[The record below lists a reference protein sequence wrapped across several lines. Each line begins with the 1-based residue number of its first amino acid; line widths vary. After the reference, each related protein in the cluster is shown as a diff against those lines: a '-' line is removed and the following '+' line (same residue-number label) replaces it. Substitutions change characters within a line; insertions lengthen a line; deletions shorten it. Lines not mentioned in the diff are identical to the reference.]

1 MRAAL
6 RAVLA
11 ERLGLEPRE
20 IEWEPGKGNR
30 FLRHLSNKL
39 RDTMGYY
46 IHIYIYTYICLYIY
60 ICVYIYAYMYICICI
75 YMYMYIYICIR
86 SNPKEIEK

>member
-30 FLRHLSNKL
+30 FLRHL
-39 RDTMGYY
+39 RQTQGYNG
-46 IHIYIYTYICLYIY
+46 I
-60 ICVYIYAYMYICICI
+60 
-75 YMYMYIYICIR
+75 
-86 SNPKEIEK
+86 